1 MRFRSR
7 RTLSFRRIS
16 RTKMVQTS
24 TPSTESKI
32 SPSTQSRSRTA
43 TLLTLSILN
52 RLSLK
57 ERMSRFKVRRLNFER
72 VYFAIGN
79 SKQAAKLNSDGG
91 ALQCFN
97 CISFFAESL
106 NVQDSKA
113 MSGGAISFEQTQ
125 AVKDIQNDV

>member
-7 RTLSFRRIS
+7 RTLSFRRIL

-72 VYFAIGN
+72 VYFDIGN
-79 SKQAAKLNSDGG
+79 SKQATKLNSDGG

-113 MSGGAISFEQTQ
+113 MSGGAISFE
-125 AVKDIQNDV
+125 